1 MRPQA
6 PSARTGFGLA
16 KRGRQLLVFG
26 GVVRIPLPLCCFRSN
41 SFFEELLCA
50 QMVIKIQLLDL
61 IPVLKRHRNSFS
73 LVRLRRKLLPV
84 TPDFHNNENVWDLLL
99 IGPFGVLLAGAA

>member
-1 MRPQA
+1 
-6 PSARTGFGLA
+6 
-16 KRGRQLLVFG
+16 
-26 GVVRIPLPLCCFRSN
+26 
-41 SFFEELLCA
+41 
-50 QMVIKIQLLDL
+50 MVIKIQLLDL

-84 TPDFHNNENVWDLLL
+84 TPDFHNENVWDLLL

>member
-26 GVVRIPLPLCCFRSN
+26 GVVRIPIALLF
-41 SFFEELLCA
+41 SFEFVFEELLCA

-73 LVRLRRKLLPV
+73 LVRLRRKLL
-84 TPDFHNNENVWDLLL
+84 TAHT
-99 IGPFGVLLAGAA
+99 

>member
-1 MRPQA
+1 
-6 PSARTGFGLA
+6 
-16 KRGRQLLVFG
+16 
-26 GVVRIPLPLCCFRSN
+26 
-41 SFFEELLCA
+41 
-50 QMVIKIQLLDL
+50 MVIKIQLLDL

-84 TPDFHNNENVWDLLL
+84 TPDCHNENVWDLLL